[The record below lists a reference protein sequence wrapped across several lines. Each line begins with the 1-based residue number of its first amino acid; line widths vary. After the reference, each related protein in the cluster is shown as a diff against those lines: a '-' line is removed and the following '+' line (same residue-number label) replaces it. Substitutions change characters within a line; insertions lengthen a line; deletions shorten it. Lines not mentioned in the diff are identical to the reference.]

1 MKKLLGS
8 QFNRLFI
15 IFIILSM
22 IIALNSNINLQVD
35 ESTQPRIQMKT
46 NEFNL
51 EDLHFFDVRN
61 FDSTSHTINVSR
73 VIRANEYGY
82 TTSRTELRI
91 FNNDSN
97 IINAI
102 NLTLPIHEYDDSKF
116 IKIFS
121 SNDTEE
127 QQTEWQSFLGNDS
140 CTITIKFPDI
150 DTGENTI
157 LVIVMDHLNAVS
169 FDKNNQLAETAYP
182 YHFNMS
188 FIPLISIP
196 ITKYDIDWKV
206 GTEIEVKIK
215 NETILPR
222 KSNYTGSSI
231 QSTQGIVF
239 NNITE
244 ITGINRTILNSSDY
258 NYDMVALE
266 NKSFIPAFS
275 PSLAQNLSLY
285 LSFDYYQFAETKIEF
300 SQLKTTIEMSEWG
313 YVYTKHE
320 ILIKNIGLKSGP
332 VLSTNL
338 GGPTFN
344 TIGFYLP
351 RYAGKIG
358 MHDNYGNLTPSV
370 VFDSVLQKKS
380 LEVYPRIEIEQD
392 AEYHLYLSYREPV
405 SELVKD
411 RGGGKVRLSI
421 PLSMNFNWTV
431 REFELNI
438 FVPHGSSYSRQ
449 KFVETIETATLRQA
463 TLNKSIQKREL
474 GIGFG
479 IFNKPGVQINF
490 TDITPLSNK
499 IINIDFG
506 LDPFVFFK
514 VPLSISFF
522 FLSLGIIYALARNL
536 SFGLRPRGIV
546 IEEIPLDLI
555 REFVKSYEE
564 KTALREQIIRLD
576 KKRKSKNISAREFEQ
591 TRTILLNR
599 QQRMDRALVNVSS
612 KLSDEGTKYR
622 VSMRSIE
629 VAEANREAILLN
641 IDSLEK
647 KKTQGRIGKEAYAKL
662 KLNYDKQ
669 LRKANNDI
677 DKVLIELRSLLT
689 K

>member
-1 MKKLLGS
+1 L
-8 QFNRLFI
+8 NRLFI
-15 IFIILSM
+15 VFIVLSM
-22 IIALNSNINLQVD
+22 IIALNSDVNLQVY
-35 ESTQPRIQMKT
+35 ESTQPSLQMKID
-46 NEFNL
+46 EFNM
-51 EDLHFFDVRN
+51 EDLHFFDVKN
-61 FDSTSHTINVSR
+61 FKPSSHAINVSR

-91 FNNDSN
+91 YNNDSN
-97 IINAI
+97 VINAI
-102 NLTLPIHEYDDSKF
+102 NLTIPVHEYEDSKY
-116 IKIFS
+116 IEIFS

-127 QQTEWQSFLGNDS
+127 QQTEWQSFPGNTTY
-140 CTITIKFPDI
+140 TITIKFPDVGK
-150 DTGENTI
+150 GENVFV
-157 LVIVMDHLNAVS
+157 VIVMDHLNAIS
-169 FDKNNQLAETAYP
+169 FDKNSQLTENSYP

-206 GTEIEVKIK
+206 GTEIEVQVK
-215 NETILPR
+215 NETILPNE
-222 KSNYTGSSI
+222 SYFTGSLI
-231 QSTQGIVF
+231 QSTQGVIF

-244 ITGINRTILNSSDY
+244 ITGINRTTLNGSDY
-258 NYDMVALE
+258 NYNMVALE
-266 NKSFIPAFS
+266 NKSFIPAYS
-275 PSLAQNLSLY
+275 PSLAKNLSLY
-285 LSFDYYQFAETKIEF
+285 LSFDYYQFAQTKIEF
-300 SQLKTTIEMSEWG
+300 SYLKTTIEMSEWG

-320 ILIKNIGLKSGP
+320 ILIKNVGLKSGP

-338 GGPTFN
+338 GGPTYN

-351 RYAGKIG
+351 RYAVKIG
-358 MHDNYGNLTPSV
+358 MHDNYGNLTPSLIL
-370 VFDSVLQKKS
+370 DPVLQKNS
-380 LEVYPRIEIEQD
+380 LEVNPRIEIEQD

-405 SELVKD
+405 SELVRD

-438 FVPHGSSYSRQ
+438 FIPHGSSYSKQ
-449 KFVETIETATLRQA
+449 KFVETVETAILRQA
-463 TLNKSIQKREL
+463 TLNRSVQKREL
-474 GIGFG
+474 GLGFG
-479 IFNKPGVQINF
+479 FFNKPGVQINF
-490 TDITPLSNK
+490 TDLTPLSNK

-514 VPLSISFF
+514 VPLSISLF
-522 FLSLGIIYALARNL
+522 FLSLGIIYAFVRNL
-536 SFGLRPRGIV
+536 SFGLRPRGIA

-599 QQRMDRALVNVSS
+599 QQRIDRSLVNVSS
-612 KLSDEGTKYR
+612 KLSDEGPKYR

-629 VAEANREAILLN
+629 VAEANREAILVN

-669 LRKANNDI
+669 LRKANNDV
-677 DKVLIELRSLLT
+677 DKVLIDLRSLLT